1 MPESSKTVIEI
12 DYGED
17 DTAKAIQ
24 KAITPDNLMVPDGM
38 HIITMVQG
46 SVLEIEVHTDRS
58 IGSLVATLDDMLS
71 CIQAAERAIEEAA
84 N

>member
-24 KAITPDNLMVPDGM
+24 KAITPDNLTVPDGM

-46 SVLEIEVHTDRS
+46 SVLEIEVYTDRS

-71 CIQAAERAIEEAA
+71 CIQAAERAIEEAT

>member
-12 DYGED
+12 DYGEA

-24 KAITPDNLMVPDGM
+24 KAITPDNLGVPDGM
-38 HIITMVQG
+38 HIITAVQG

-58 IGSLVATLDDMLS
+58 IGSLIATLDDMLS
-71 CIQAAERAIEEAA
+71 CIQAAERAIEEATS
-84 N
+84 

>member
-12 DYGED
+12 NYLEI
-17 DTAKAIQ
+17 DTANAIQ
-24 KAITPDNLMVPDGM
+24 KAITPDNLIVPDGM

-46 SVLEIEVHTDRS
+46 SVLEIEVHTNRS

-84 N
+84 S

>member
-12 DYGED
+12 DYGEV

-24 KAITPDNLMVPDGM
+24 KAITPDNLGVPDGM
-38 HIITMVQG
+38 HIITVVQG

-58 IGSLVATLDDMLS
+58 IGSLIATLDDMLS
-71 CIQAAERAIEEAA
+71 CIQAAERAIEEATS
-84 N
+84 

>member
-1 MPESSKTVIEI
+1 MPESSKTVIKINYLEI
-12 DYGED
+12 D
-17 DTAKAIQ
+17 TANAIQ
-24 KAITPDNLMVPDGM
+24 KAITPDNLIVPDGM

-46 SVLEIEVHTDRS
+46 SVLEIEVHTNRS

-84 N
+84 S